1 MMYLHILKDLKLK
14 SLKKFGTWLHQKIN
28 INPPSLKDLSIT
40 DSTILKVITDLKLA
54 IKSVIDLKLLNKSEK
69 ELLDL

>member
-1 MMYLHILKDLKLK
+1 MMYLPNLKELKLK

-28 INPPSLKDLSIT
+28 INLPSLKDLLIT

-54 IKSVIDLKLLNKSEK
+54 IKSVIDLKLLNKLVK
-69 ELLDL
+69 ELLDQ